1 MVSTKSSIPG
11 VEHADEVACAHWVE
25 SLGSR
30 YSAADREL
38 LDAACR
44 LALQTF
50 TGEALDTGETHVRH
64 VLFTAEILSQLRLDS
79 ETLAAAL
86 LNGVLSYP
94 EVTSES
100 LSRQFGDGVARMV
113 SDLSRIG
120 AIANVDAVIATKD
133 EARHAENLRRLFL
146 GIAEDVRVVLI
157 VLAERLHLM
166 RSIKNLEDDRRR
178 KIAWE
183 TRQIHAPL
191 ANRLGIWQL
200 KWELEDLSLRYL
212 EPDEYRRIARLL
224 DGRRTDREAFIAQ
237 VIASLDA
244 KFAELGIKAEISGR
258 PKHIYSIW
266 KKMQRKGVDID
277 RIFDIRAVRILVRDV
292 ADCYAALGAVHG
304 LWKHIPGEFDDY
316 IATPKANLYQSL
328 HTAVIGPEDKPLEV
342 QIRTRDMHRHA
353 ELGVAAHWRYKESGQ
368 HDSEFE
374 RRVVWMRRWLELKD
388 EAGDDEDLV
397 DKLKTEFETSQ
408 IYVLTPQG
416 KVIELPLG
424 ATPLDFAYA
433 IHSEIGHRCRGARV
447 DNRLVPLNQPLR
459 SGQTVQILTAKNS
472 TPSRDWLISRL
483 GYLRTSRARNRVRQ
497 WFKLQDYD
505 QHLSQGRTALERE
518 LARLGITEK
527 PELEKL
533 AARYNFQK
541 PDDLLVAI
549 GRGDISPIQAA
560 GQLGERHPTRTEAPP
575 LPGESPTPLKAVRGE
590 VTVEGVGDL
599 MTHMGRCCKPVP
611 PDPIVGFVTRGRG
624 VTVHRHDCPNVSHL
638 PQGERERLVE
648 VGWSG
653 QVSETTYP
661 VDLVVLAA
669 DRKGLLRDISSVLA
683 NEDVNVIGVSTV
695 SDESRQLARMQF
707 TVEIR
712 NGDQLQGIIN
722 KVIQVPDV
730 LEATRKR

>member
-237 VIASLDA
+237 VIESLDA

>member
-237 VIASLDA
+237 VIESLDA

-424 ATPLDFAYA
+424 ATSLDFAYA